1 MAERAVVLL
10 SGGLDSTTCLALALR
25 DGRTVHPISFAY
37 GQLHEAELGAATHV
51 ARHYGIPPERH
62 RVVDLGRAISGSA
75 LTGQGAV
82 PLDRDA
88 AAIGGDIPVT
98 YVPARNLVFLA
109 FAMSYAEA
117 VGAGEVHIGVNA
129 LDYSGYP
136 DCRPEFIRAFA
147 EAARLGTRVG
157 VEGRPIEVRTPLVD
171 LGKAAIVRLGA
182 EVGVPFALTHSCYL
196 GQRPACGRCD
206 ACRLRIE
213 GFRAAGL
220 RDPLPYAVEVAW

>member
-10 SGGLDSTTCLALALR
+10 SGGLDSTTCLALAVR
-25 DGRTVHPISFAY
+25 AGRVVHPISFAY
-37 GQLHEAELGAATHV
+37 GQLHAAELGAATQV
-51 ARHYGIPPERH
+51 ARHYGIPADRH
-62 RVVDLGRAISGSA
+62 RIVDLARSVTGSA
-75 LTGQGAV
+75 LTGQGEV

-88 AAIGGDIPVT
+88 GAIGGDIPVT

-109 FAMSYAEA
+109 FAVSYAEA
-117 VGAGEVHIGVNA
+117 VGASEVHIGVNA

-147 EAARLGTRVG
+147 EAARLGTKAG
-157 VEGRPIEVRTPLVD
+157 GEGRPIQVRTPLVD
-171 LGKAAIVRLGA
+171 LSKAEIVRLGA
-182 EVGVPFALTHSCYL
+182 DVRVPFQLTHSCYL

-220 RDPLPYAVEVAW
+220 RDPLPYAIDVAW